1 MKKQKKILIVVG
13 HPDKKSFCWNG
24 IYKTATRQ
32 MRKHKQ
38 SYRVIDLYRDSFQRP
53 STDLIKKYQDLQRGP
68 HISILFHLCGGSD

>member
-1 MKKQKKILIVVG
+1 MKKEQKKILIVVG

-38 SYRVIDLYRDSFQRP
+38 SYRVIDLYRDMDS
-53 STDLIKKYQDLQRGP
+53 DAKYVILLESVF
-68 HISILFHLCGGSD
+68 ISLR